1 MDIFI
6 ENLKDLIAT
15 SNKSLRQLALE
26 SGVAA
31 MQYSRYLKGSIPTI
45 DVTLKIAKYFDCTLD
60 YLFGLSNTMESKKY
74 STYSY
79 DISQFLAN
87 YEKLLNQNN
96 LTHYKFMKTI
106 GYDESIIR
114 HWKSGSIPRLD
125 IIYYI
130 AKNLGGSIDNLIG
143 RY

>member
-1 MDIFI
+1 MDILGAINFRGRQS
-6 ENLKDLIAT
+6 NLEYFFAFVRIFVRKDNIF
-15 SNKSLRQLALE
+15 
-26 SGVAA
+26 
-31 MQYSRYLKGSIPTI
+31 SI
-45 DVTLKIAKYFDCTLD
+45 
-60 YLFGLSNTMESKKY
+60 GLKKY
-74 STYSY
+74 TTYNY

-114 HWKSGSIPRLD
+114 HWKSGSITRLD

-130 AKNLGGSIDNLIG
+130 AKNLGGSMDNLIG
-143 RY
+143 RK

>member
-6 ENLKDLIAT
+6 ENLKDLIVT

-26 SGVAA
+26 SGVTA

-45 DVTLKIAKYFDCTLD
+45 DVTMKIAKYFDCSLD
-60 YLFGLSNTMESKKY
+60 YLFGLSNTMKSKKY
-74 STYSY
+74 TTYNY

-130 AKNLGGSIDNLIG
+130 AKNLGGSMDNLIG

>member
-1 MDIFI
+1 MNNFFSFVRTFVRIDNIF
-6 ENLKDLIAT
+6 
-15 SNKSLRQLALE
+15 
-26 SGVAA
+26 
-31 MQYSRYLKGSIPTI
+31 SI
-45 DVTLKIAKYFDCTLD
+45 
-60 YLFGLSNTMESKKY
+60 GLKKY
-74 STYSY
+74 TTYNY

-87 YEKLLNQNN
+87 YEKLLNKNN

-114 HWKSGSIPRLD
+114 HWESGSIPRLD

>member
-1 MDIFI
+1 M
-6 ENLKDLIAT
+6 
-15 SNKSLRQLALE
+15 ALLWN
-26 SGVAA
+26 
-31 MQYSRYLKGSIPTI
+31 Q
-45 DVTLKIAKYFDCTLD
+45 
-60 YLFGLSNTMESKKY
+60 KKY
-74 STYSY
+74 TTYNY

-87 YEKLLNQNN
+87 YNKLLKQNN
-96 LTHYKFMKTI
+96 TTHYKFMKTV

-125 IIYYI
+125 IIYPI